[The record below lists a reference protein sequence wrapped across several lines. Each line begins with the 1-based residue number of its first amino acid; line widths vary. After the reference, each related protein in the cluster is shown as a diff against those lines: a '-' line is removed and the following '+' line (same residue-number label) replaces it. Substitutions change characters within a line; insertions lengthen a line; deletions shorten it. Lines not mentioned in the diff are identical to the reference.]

1 MPEDADM
8 TKIKTPIGIKIA
20 LAVCMIMS
28 IAMGLFFDP
37 MIEAGTNALSTLLL
51 F

>member
-1 MPEDADM
+1 M

-20 LAVCMIMS
+20 LAVCMIMG